1 MKKILTA
8 FFSLFFIIV
17 FAACDNTKSYSE
29 LQDEEIVTIEN
40 YIKKN
45 NIQVVTTKPADNAW
59 GTNVY
64 YKTASGLYIHIVNT
78 GDKTDSL
85 VVNSTVGYRVIEYLL
100 DEKKTIQFKNW
111 EVRDYN
117 NPILFTYG
125 SSTAISSIGTGMHEA
140 IGFMKYKNSEAKVIV
155 PSGLNISTYNQKV
168 IPVGSD
174 IKITVIN

>member
-1 MKKILTA
+1 M
-8 FFSLFFIIV
+8 
-17 FAACDNTKSYSE
+17 
-29 LQDEEIVTIEN
+29 
-40 YIKKN
+40 
-45 NIQVVTTKPADNAW
+45 
-59 GTNVY
+59 
-64 YKTASGLYIHIVNT
+64 
-78 GDKTDSL
+78 
-85 VVNSTVGYRVIEYLL
+85 NSTVGYRVIEYLL

-117 NPILFTYG
+117 NPIQFTYG

-155 PSGLNISTYNQKV
+155 PSGLNISTYNQNV